1 VHEAVLRAE
10 AHVMRDATRFLDQ
23 AIRLAPADREAVTL
37 FDAAPMSL
45 ARLGGWE
52 RAQVVAQSG
61 SRPALQHFLHAW
73 SEALYAEAE
82 RNRAVRW
89 HIDVD
94 PIEY

>member
-1 VHEAVLRAE
+1 
-10 AHVMRDATRFLDQ
+10 
-23 AIRLAPADREAVTL
+23 
-37 FDAAPMSL
+37 MSL

-61 SRPALQHFLHAW
+61 SRPALQQFLRAW
-73 SEALYAEAE
+73 SETLYAEAE